1 MEKKS
6 TVIYSFQR
14 KAEPWQWGGGE
25 LTSCEFSSREKLLPS
40 FDSSSLKAEKA
51 GQDFAI
57 PIKCRQFQYLLV
69 VYICVFA

>member
-1 MEKKS
+1 MGGGG
-6 TVIYSFQR
+6 
-14 KAEPWQWGGGE
+14 GGGE
-25 LTSCEFSSREKLLPS
+25 LTGCEFSSREKLLPS